1 MALEARHHN
10 HFSPQIIT
18 NNREFGKI
26 DEAKLNNPVQM
37 ASANP
42 FATTMENP
50 WMGMNHQFMGMNN
63 MVIQPETNFVKVEN
77 EVPVILPNDPRKR
90 SRDSMENQFDN
101 LNIPP
106 MITDDVPP
114 GFAPQTNFLQDEY
127 HQWDIDYILSQF
139 TKNIKVE
146 LETQTERDLKFLLA
160 SLTSKFIKKM
170 KIQSE
175 KISRIAR
182 LNMALQERAKA
193 LCAETQLYKDI
204 ARHAELTNMSLRRD
218 FDRILA
224 KVSKHN
230 RPMPNE
236 AAEQDAESCYG
247 STDFG
252 NNDQGVDQ
260 DVTTRIPEICNRM
273 CKKCGERESSVL
285 LLPCRHLCLCG
296 VCGSSVQ
303 ANCPVC
309 DTGMTATVHVCL
321 T

>member
-1 MALEARHHN
+1 M
-10 HFSPQIIT
+10 FC
-18 NNREFGKI
+18 REFGKI

-139 TKNIKVE
+139 VSFISYDIY
-146 LETQTERDLKFLLA
+146 LRICLD
-160 SLTSKFIKKM
+160 LTSRHLVIK
-170 KIQSE
+170 
-175 KISRIAR
+175 IASGC
-182 LNMALQERAKA
+182 Q
-193 LCAETQLYKDI
+193 
-204 ARHAELTNMSLRRD
+204 H
-218 FDRILA
+218 
-224 KVSKHN
+224 
-230 RPMPNE
+230 
-236 AAEQDAESCYG
+236 
-247 STDFG
+247 
-252 NNDQGVDQ
+252 
-260 DVTTRIPEICNRM
+260 ICNF
-273 CKKCGERESSVL
+273 E
-285 LLPCRHLCLCG
+285 
-296 VCGSSVQ
+296 
-303 ANCPVC
+303 
-309 DTGMTATVHVCL
+309 
-321 T
+321 